1 MRLIA
6 GGVALGA
13 ARDGLATKVWLGRV
27 TLQAADARMSCVAVG
42 TGDFGFVGHPFF
54 IDFLDHGLMA
64 AGTGSILGS
73 PGIFDDGRSMDR
85 MTAQTLVV
93 SHFRVVRFVA
103 DQAAFMFTMCE
114 VAILTVHG

>member
-1 MRLIA
+1 M
-6 GGVALGA
+6 GA
-13 ARDGLATKVWLGRV
+13 ARDGLTTQVWLRRV

-42 TGDFGFVGHPFF
+42 AGDFGFVRHPFF

-64 AGTGSILGS
+64 AGTGRVLRC
-73 PGIFDDGRSMDR
+73 PGIFDDGRGMDR